1 MNQELENFKKKEIT
15 ENEKSLTEVN
25 NLEKWKKNSKNFN
38 YSKRDENHQKECK
51 DVFNEKSDL
60 EDNLVVNLNS
70 VVVKKNNLENESTK
84 VVGSEKKKNLNEP
97 QKRKWKLRKN
107 QIFSIFDSVIA
118 IFVIGPVC
126 IGFWCSLWNL
136 LNLQEENKFFFLF

>member
-51 DVFNEKSDL
+51 DVFNEKNDL

-70 VVVKKNNLENESTK
+70 VVVKKNNLE
-84 VVGSEKKKNLNEP
+84 VCCKKKMFYIKILKYP
-97 QKRKWKLRKN
+97 
-107 QIFSIFDSVIA
+107 
-118 IFVIGPVC
+118 FVIL
-126 IGFWCSLWNL
+126 IFI
-136 LNLQEENKFFFLF
+136 K